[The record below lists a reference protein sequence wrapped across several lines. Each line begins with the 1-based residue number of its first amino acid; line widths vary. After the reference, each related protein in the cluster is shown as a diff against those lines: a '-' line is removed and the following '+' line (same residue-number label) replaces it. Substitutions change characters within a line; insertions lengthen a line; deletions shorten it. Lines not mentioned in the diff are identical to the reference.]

1 MTRWLPRL
9 DSAMIRPPAV
19 MRRDASW
26 ASTSSARA
34 LVASTQSH
42 CFGESS
48 SPLRRTPDAA
58 LLTRTSRRSALRST
72 SAISVRISFGSFKS
86 AWRSCTVPPRS
97 STSRAVFSAASRFTK
112 KFTKTWAPASAN
124 RSAIARPMPRP
135 PPVTSTWRGAGSVI
149 DAAGRRRREGRR
161 LELTLERTEPI
172 RLPPRA
178 GARRRTLEPVLERRR
193 RDADAV
199 DGRGGVERPP
209 AVTRPPLASDP
220 ELVAGANGPRERD
233 AREALEPAHLDEVM
247 AHGDQELARLREG
260 LHDERARKDRVARK
274 VIGEH
279 VLGGADV
286 LQRLDAPPRLGGDD
300 TIDEDESHGDRRRL
314 ERAPA
319 PLALRLPAPVVR
331 RARAAPRCT
340 RRRR

>member
-58 LLTRTSRRSALRST
+58 LLTRTSRRPALRST

-135 PPVTSTWRGAGSVI
+135 PPVTRTVRGVASLMAVRPR
-149 DAAGRRRREGRR
+149 DPDRRPLEFARERPPTLGGTSGLRPRPRR
-161 LELTLERTEPI
+161 LER
-172 RLPPRA
+172 
-178 GARRRTLEPVLERRR
+178 VLERRR
-193 RDADAV
+193 RDSLRVHRRRRLEHPGALARSTLPPDRELIARAD
-199 DGRGGVERPP
+199 P
-209 AVTRPPLASDP
+209 AP
-220 ELVAGANGPRERD
+220 ERD
-233 AREALEPAHLDEVM
+233 AREPAQPADLRELV
-247 AHGDQELARLREG
+247 AQADQELRGLREG
-260 LHDERARKDRVARK
+260 LDDQRSRQHGVARK
-274 VIGEH
+274 MVGEH
-279 VLGGADV
+279 VLGRAHV
-286 LQRLDAPPRLGGDD
+286 LQRLDVTARLGTDD
-300 TIDEDESHGDRRRL
+300 AVDEHEAHLGG
-314 ERAPA
+314 
-319 PLALRLPAPVVR
+319 
-331 RARAAPRCT
+331 
-340 RRRR
+340 